1 MKIKL
6 TQNGDIRIKTV
17 TVTGCTPYI
26 DCDNKNESIE
36 SMFKRAV
43 VKLADDTYALQIYVT

>member
-6 TQNGDIRIKTV
+6 TEPTEGLRLKTV
-17 TVTGCTPYI
+17 TVTGGTPL
-26 DCDNKNESIE
+26 DCDTKNESLE